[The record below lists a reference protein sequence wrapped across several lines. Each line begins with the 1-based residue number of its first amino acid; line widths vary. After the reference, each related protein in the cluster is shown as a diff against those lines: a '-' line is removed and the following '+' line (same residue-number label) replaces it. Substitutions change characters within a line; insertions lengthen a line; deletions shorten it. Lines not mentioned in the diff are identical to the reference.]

1 MQKIALAWLINNN
14 KLWLIMN
21 NNDIDDNDSSTD
33 NKMYG
38 RHF

>member
-1 MQKIALAWLINNN
+1 
-14 KLWLIMN
+14 MN